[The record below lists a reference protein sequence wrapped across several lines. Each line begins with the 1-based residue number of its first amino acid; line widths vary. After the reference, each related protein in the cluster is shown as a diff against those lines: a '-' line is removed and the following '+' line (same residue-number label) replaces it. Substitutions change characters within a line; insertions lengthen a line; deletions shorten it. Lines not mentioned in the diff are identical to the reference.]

1 MVKIGQ
7 ALATAPSVL
16 NTVINSPQLL
26 LSLKSMVGQTVSL
39 QVLQREDGGLKVSV
53 AGQSF
58 LAKTQLEVT
67 PGQTLL
73 ARVTEHQGQIRLIV
87 NQEGLP
93 KLDDKAIYR
102 QLLPN
107 STAVNQ
113 VLSTLMQPQMLAQL
127 PASVQATVNQI
138 LNQLLR
144 IDSRLTAE
152 KFKQALEGSGVIF
165 ESSLRKKH
173 SEVNKDLKGQLF
185 KLQQQIADQAA
196 GSRSTPSL
204 AQALGLV
211 GQAINQISLLQYNQL
226 GLNDLFTSTIP
237 MLSESRVEAI
247 QIEIRHKP
255 DREHE
260 VWEVMFSLQ
269 IHDAPL
275 VCLLSY
281 GEDLFECKFYIEDQD
296 VMARIKQHQD
306 LLEHYFAESGLKL
319 RSIQWLAC
327 APNFSAQAKRVGLID
342 VKV

>member
-1 MVKIGQ
+1 MVQIGQ
-7 ALATAPSVL
+7 GLTNAPGVL
-16 NTVINSPQLL
+16 NAVINSPQLL
-26 LSLKSMVGQTVSL
+26 LSLKAMVGQTVSL
-39 QVLQREDGGLKVSV
+39 QVLQPEDGGFKVSV
-53 AGQSF
+53 AGQNI
-58 LAKTQLEVT
+58 LAKTQLDVT
-67 PGQTLL
+67 PGQTLS
-73 ARVTEHQGQIRLIV
+73 ARVSEHQGQIRLIV
-87 NQEGLP
+87 NQDAVP

-113 VLSTLMQPQMLAQL
+113 VLNTLMQPQMLAQL
-127 PASVQATVNQI
+127 PASVQATFNQI

-152 KFKQALEGSGVIF
+152 KFKQAMEGSGVFF
-165 ESSLRKKH
+165 ESNVRKKQ
-173 SEVNKDLKGQLF
+173 SGFTGDLKGQLF
-185 KLQQQIADQAA
+185 KLQQQIAEQAA

-237 MLSESRVEAI
+237 VLSESSVEAI

-260 VWEVMFSLQ
+260 VWEVMFNLQ
-269 IHDAPL
+269 IYDVPL

-281 GEDLFECKFYIEDQD
+281 GEERFDCKFYIEDQN
-296 VMARIKQHQD
+296 VMAQIKQHQD
-306 LLEHYFAESGLKL
+306 LLEHYFTESGLQL
-319 RSIQWLAC
+319 RSIQWLAF
-327 APNFSAQAKRVGLID
+327 APNFSAQSRRIGLID